1 MTSVSLNMNLIKQ
14 FVWYLE
20 KEKIFDIETFSID
33 RVLSKEPFYEKI
45 IQKLCTKSHF
55 ESPC

>member
-1 MTSVSLNMNLIKQ
+1 MNLITQ

-20 KEKIFDIETFSID
+20 KEKIYGIETFSID
-33 RVLSKEPFYEKI
+33 RVISKEPFYEKF

-55 ESPC
+55 ESPP

>member
-1 MTSVSLNMNLIKQ
+1 MNLITQ

-20 KEKIFDIETFSID
+20 KEKIYGIETFSID
-33 RVLSKEPFYEKI
+33 RVISKEPFYEEF

-55 ESPC
+55 ESPP